1 MKNAACRTIF
11 LLGMF
16 LLAGDNVAV
25 VLAGLALMVIGGI
38 AGGAVEK
45 RKSPNVGRR

>member
-1 MKNAACRTIF
+1 MKNMICRTLF
-11 LLGMF
+11 LIGLF
-16 LLAGDNVAV
+16 LLAGESVTV
-25 VLAGLALMVIGGI
+25 VLAGLSLMAIGGI